1 MSWSEEILNKTK
13 QLGVLGYPLSK
24 CLNILDLPSEQIAAY
39 QNDFK
44 HEGSDIQKSYQKGMD
59 TADFT
64 FDNMLFKK
72 AQEGDLKALQV
83 FEERKNKYKYKK

>member
-1 MSWSEEILNKTK
+1 MTWTKEILDKTK

-44 HEGSDIQKSYQKGMD
+44 HEGSDVQKAYQKGMD

-72 AQEGDLKALQV
+72 AQEGDLKALQM
-83 FEERKNKYKYKK
+83 FDGRKLKYKLKK